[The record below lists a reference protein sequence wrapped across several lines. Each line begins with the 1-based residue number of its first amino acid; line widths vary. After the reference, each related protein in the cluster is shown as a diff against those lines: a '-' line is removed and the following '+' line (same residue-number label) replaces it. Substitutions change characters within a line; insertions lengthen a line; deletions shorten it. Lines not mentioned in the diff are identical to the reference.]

1 MIMEY
6 LVDSGDDSEIRG
18 LDSITSCSNSSS
30 SFTESEC
37 ESNDKIA
44 VDQLPQKRIKTR
56 GGLAFWPTKNPTAA
70 ASVTP

>member
-37 ESNDKIA
+37 ESNDEIA

-56 GGLAFWPTKNPTAA
+56 GGLAF
-70 ASVTP
+70 

>member
-6 LVDSGDDSEIRG
+6 LVDSGNDSEIRG
-18 LDSITSCSNSSS
+18 LDSITACSNSSS
-30 SFTESEC
+30 RFTEPEC
-37 ESNDKIA
+37 ESNEEIA
-44 VDQLPQKRIKTR
+44 VDQLPQKLIKTR